1 MDPSLRVPYRSSLDQ
16 PDRMVPHII
25 RLHPRVRNENHPAD
39 RQSRPEPESTRVRL
53 VEDARTLPPTLP
65 DTTARRSHSDIRR
78 TSSANPIQQPE
89 RGIFRK
95 RLPRALFV
103 VVLDDRKAADRRG
116 QMGIYR
122 NGISLDDAHNIRGT
136 CRGPRGVHVACREYA
151 LHHSYNSP
159 ISPAPF
165 PRSQE
170 DKQGNKLE
178 SPQAAFTP
186 LQEQVIPDNNTRRFA
201 RVLTRRS
208 SSFGVTSPL
217 YGRQSVGQPFHHP
230 PGEGAICYSKG

>member
-1 MDPSLRVPYRSSLDQ
+1 MDPSLRLHNRSGTLDQ
-16 PDRMVPHII
+16 LDRMVPHSF
-25 RLHPRVRNENHPAD
+25 RLHPRVRNENRPAD
-39 RQSRPEPESTRVRL
+39 RQSRPEPKSTRVRL

-65 DTTARRSHSDIRR
+65 DTPARRSHSDIRR
-78 TSSANPIQQPE
+78 TGSANPIQQPE
-89 RGIFRK
+89 RGFFRK
-95 RLPRALFV
+95 RLPRALFM

-122 NGISLDDAHNIRGT
+122 NGLSLDGAHNIRGT
-136 CRGPRGVHVACREYA
+136 CRDPRGVHVACREYA
-151 LHHSYNSP
+151 LRLSYNSP

-178 SPQAAFTP
+178 SPRAAFTP

-208 SSFGVTSPL
+208 GSFGL
-217 YGRQSVGQPFHHP
+217 HHP
-230 PGEGAICYSKG
+230 FMAARASASRFIIPLERAQSAIPN